1 MRLGSREHFGSE
13 NGDCNLDLKKP
24 HDKFGFHSD
33 EIEKEPQYFDQVTKG
48 RTVNQSPPESLKR
61 IML

>member
-1 MRLGSREHFGSE
+1 MKLGSREHFGEE
-13 NGDCNLDLKKP
+13 NGDCNRGLKDP
-24 HDKFGFHSD
+24 HDKFGFHFD